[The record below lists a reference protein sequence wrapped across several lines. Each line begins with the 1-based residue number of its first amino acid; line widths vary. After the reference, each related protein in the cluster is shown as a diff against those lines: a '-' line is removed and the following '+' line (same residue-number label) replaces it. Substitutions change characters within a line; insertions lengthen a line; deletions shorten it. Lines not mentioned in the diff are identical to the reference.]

1 MTVCLPGDE
10 FHRCYDSGVKRLPA
24 VRERTE
30 ELERASLSTWATLA
44 VETKGRDNHEDPD
57 PVRTAFQCDRDR
69 IVHSAAFRRLKHK
82 TYLPLGDGHRRM
94 RATHAMEVAQ
104 VARTIGRGLRL
115 NEDLVEAIA
124 LGHDLGSTAF
134 GDAGEEA
141 LSTFTP
147 VPFRH
152 EEQSLRVVER
162 LENDGAG
169 LNLTWEV
176 RDGILNHSLDRL
188 TAGTL
193 EGQTV
198 RIADSIVRVTY
209 DLRDAR
215 RYGLVGP
222 LPDEV
227 TASLGESSDA
237 QLATLIHDVVAE
249 SVDQPELRMSPRTE
263 EAHRTLTG
271 VLTRGLETSPQI
283 AAEHTRAMHCLSSL
297 AVYYLQRPEL
307 TGATDDD
314 DDVTRMCDVVS
325 SLTDSEALTRFGE
338 FFLPG

>member
-1 MTVCLPGDE
+1 MRLPGDE

-94 RATHAMEVAQ
+94 RATHALEVAQ

-124 LGHDLGSTAF
+124 LGHDVGNTGF
-134 GDAGEEA
+134 GDAGEVA
-141 LSTFTP
+141 LSAFTP

-176 RDGILNHSLDRL
+176 RDGILNHRVDSPS
-188 TAGTL
+188 AGTL

-198 RIADSIVRVTY
+198 RIADSIVRGTY
-209 DLRDAR
+209 DLRDAC
-215 RYGLVGP
+215 RYGLVEK

-227 TASLGESSDA
+227 TATLGESTDA
-237 QLATLIHDVVAE
+237 RLATLIHDVVAE
-249 SVDQPELRMSPRTE
+249 SADQPELRMSPRVE
-263 EAHRTLTG
+263 EAHRTLSG
-271 VLTRGLETSPQI
+271 VLTRALAASPEI
-283 AAEHTRAMHCLSSL
+283 AAEHNRAVHCLSSL
-297 AVYYLQRPEL
+297 AVYYLQHPQSSPP
-307 TGATDDD
+307 TADDP
-314 DDVTRMCDVVS
+314 VTRMCDVVS
-325 SLTDSEALTRFGE
+325 SLTDSEALARFGQ

>member
-30 ELERASLSTWATLA
+30 EIERASLSTWATLA
-44 VETKGRDNHEDPD
+44 IETKGRDNHEDPD
-57 PVRTAFQCDRDR
+57 PMRTAFQCDRDR

-82 TYLPLGDGHRRM
+82 TYLPLGQGHRRM
-94 RATHAMEVAQ
+94 RATHALEVAE

-124 LGHDLGSTAF
+124 LGHDVGSTAF
-134 GDAGEEA
+134 GEAGEQA

-162 LENDGAG
+162 LENGGAG

-176 RDGILNHSLDRL
+176 RDGILNHRLDSPS
-188 TAGTL
+188 AGTL

-209 DLRDAR
+209 DLRDACK
-215 RYGLVGP
+215 YGLVGE
-222 LPDEV
+222 LPDEI
-227 TASLGESSDA
+227 TAALGGTTEARLS
-237 QLATLIHDVVAE
+237 TLIHDVVAE
-249 SVDQPELRMSPRTE
+249 SADQPELRMSPRVE
-263 EAHRTLTG
+263 EAHRKLAAI
-271 VLTRGLETSPQI
+271 LADGLAASAEV
-283 AAEHTRAMHCLSSL
+283 AAEQSRAVHCLSSL
-297 AVYYLQRPEL
+297 AVYYLQHPQLAPSTAQEP
-307 TGATDDD
+307 
-314 DDVTRMCDVVS
+314 VTRMCDAVA
-325 SLTDSEALTRFGE
+325 SLTDSEALARFGE
-338 FFLPG
+338 FFLPS